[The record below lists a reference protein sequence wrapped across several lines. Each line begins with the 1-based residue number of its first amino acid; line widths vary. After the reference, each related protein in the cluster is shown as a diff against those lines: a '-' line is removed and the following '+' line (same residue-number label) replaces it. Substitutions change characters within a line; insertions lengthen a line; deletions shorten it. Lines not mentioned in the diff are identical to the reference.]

1 MRPVTR
7 AANQL
12 LIGQSKHTWVSV
24 IETKLRLWQ
33 FALSQ
38 FVDRNSAQNLTLE
51 LYKFIN
57 SGENSIVSVETTSH
71 LVSSTDKRLRHDCS
85 AVISPTNRRLSIFFF
100 HCKCFQKHKTGNK
113 VYFQVGVY
121 SNGSSL
127 RIVPVTIIKPP

>member
-7 AANQL
+7 AANQT
-12 LIGQSKHTWVSV
+12 LIGQSKRTWVSV

-71 LVSSTDKRLRHDCS
+71 LVFSTDKRLRHDCS
-85 AVISPTNRRLSIFFF
+85 AGISPTNRRLSF
-100 HCKCFQKHKTGNK
+100 
-113 VYFQVGVY
+113 
-121 SNGSSL
+121 
-127 RIVPVTIIKPP
+127 IVSAFKSIKPVIKFTFKLVSIAMVVLCGLFRLQL

>member
-85 AVISPTNRRLSIFFF
+85 AGISPTNRRLLIFFF
-100 HCKCFQKHKTGNK
+100 
-113 VYFQVGVY
+113 
-121 SNGSSL
+121 
-127 RIVPVTIIKPP
+127 IVSAFKSIKPVIKFTFKSVSIAMVVLCGLFRLQL